1 MGGRVRANR
10 CLGGR
15 SRFID
20 PQPRDVFQAGIDQED
35 IVAASQAAPEENED
49 RGVGTRGEELKIHQ
63 SHRSTNTHWLVGGLE
78 HEFMTFHILG
88 IVTPTDK
95 LIFFRGVG
103 IPPTSNYTLW

>member
-35 IVAASQAAPEENED
+35 IVAASQAAPEEDED
-49 RGVGTRGEELKIHQ
+49 RGVGTRGEELKIRQ
-63 SHRSTNTHWLVGGLE
+63 SHRST
-78 HEFMTFHILG
+78 
-88 IVTPTDK
+88 K
-95 LIFFRGVG
+95 
-103 IPPTSNYTLW
+103 YTLTGWWFGTWILWLSIYWE

>member
-35 IVAASQAAPEENED
+35 IVAASQAAPEEDED
-49 RGVGTRGEELKIHQ
+49 RGVGTRGEELKIRQ

-78 HEFMTFHILG
+78 HKFYDFPYIGNSNPNWQTHI
-88 IVTPTDK
+88 
-95 LIFFRGVG
+95 FQR
-103 IPPTSNYTLW
+103 SRYTTNQ

>member
-1 MGGRVRANR
+1 MCIYIYLYVWYILSFMGGRVRANR

-35 IVAASQAAPEENED
+35 IVAASQAAPEEDED

-63 SHRSTNTHWLVGGLE
+63 SHRSTNTH
-78 HEFMTFHILG
+78 
-88 IVTPTDK
+88 
-95 LIFFRGVG
+95 
-103 IPPTSNYTLW
+103 